1 MAGAYDKKIEELEKR
16 IESGRK
22 EIVSMKKEYDALY
35 QSKIE
40 PFVGIIKDAYFAGFK
55 DCDFGSNSGGDYELA
70 YSKSRIK
77 NYVDN
82 YKEVK

>member
-1 MAGAYDKKIEELEKR
+1 MAGAYNKKIEELEKR

-22 EIVSMKKEYDALY
+22 EIVSMRKEYDILY

-40 PFVGIIKDAYFAGFK
+40 PFVEIIKDAYFVGFK
-55 DCDFGSNSGGDYELA
+55 DSNTRWFKSGDYEMA

-77 NYVDN
+77 TYIDN
-82 YKEVK
+82 YS